1 MKTATLPLAVLL
13 ALPAS
18 AQDLL
23 ARERWQF
30 GFGLNLHP
38 EVRVECQNGASQY
51 LRYTRKDAWTPSLLA
66 GVRVLDMDHS
76 YLSLTGE
83 YQFRH
88 RADVEITNINGT
100 ATAPGGDS
108 TQAFRSQA
116 WAPGVSWDFR
126 RTLDFGF
133 GLQYRFARLE
143 NDLARE
149 NYNRPWINAY
159 LGYTFPARTQVK
171 PFVALRQSVALTRTD
186 NVALS
191 TLGTDAGQKRLLRAM
206 DADAVTSLQVGVRF

>member
-1 MKTATLPLAVLL
+1 MKLSILPLAALL
-13 ALPAS
+13 ALPAP
-18 AQDLL
+18 AQDFL

-30 GFGLNLHP
+30 GFGLNFHP
-38 EVRVECQNGASQY
+38 EVQVESRSGANQY
-51 LRYTRKDAWTPSLLA
+51 LRYTRKDAGTPSLLA
-66 GVRVLDMDHS
+66 SVRVLDLAKS
-76 YLSLTGE
+76 CFSLTGE
-83 YQFRH
+83 YQFQH
-88 RADVEITNINGT
+88 RADVEVTNINGT
-100 ATAPGGDS
+100 VAAPGGAS
-108 TQAFRSQA
+108 TQAFRSHA

-143 NDLARE
+143 NDLAKE
-149 NYNRPWINAY
+149 TYNRPWVNAY

-171 PFVALRQSVALTRTD
+171 PFVALRQSAALAHTD